1 MGIDNQKEIE
11 RLNKLIKQ
19 NDRAVRKVLQLK
31 EDLNDGE
38 ELTVEEKD
46 SINAEEN
53 LRSVGE
59 DLKKQL
65 LDLGEQPN
73 RSRNNKEVRRMNGLI
88 KQNERGLKK
97 RFRLKKA
104 SDGGK

>member
-59 DLKKQL
+59 DLRKQL
-65 LDLGEQPN
+65 LDLGVQPN
-73 RSRNNKEVRRMNGLI
+73 ESINHKEIRRTSF
-88 KQNERGLKK
+88 KK
-97 RFRLKKA
+97 DIQFEKGIRWW
-104 SDGGK
+104 